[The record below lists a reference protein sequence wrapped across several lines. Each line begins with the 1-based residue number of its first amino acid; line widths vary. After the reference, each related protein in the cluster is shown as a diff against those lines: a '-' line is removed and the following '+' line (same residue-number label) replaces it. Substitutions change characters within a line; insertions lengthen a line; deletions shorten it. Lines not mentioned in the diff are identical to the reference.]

1 MAWLTSS
8 PHHPRHIF
16 PLPVQRIT
24 LDVRGN
30 TYQHCVAAWWEYNG
44 RTEFFATA
52 QEARRVRCAL
62 KAGLLAP
69 VSFFFNSSFK
79 ISTPLAYPPRM
90 TQKYPG
96 TFQSTRVFLELL
108 GRREGGEGKKAS

>member
-1 MAWLTSS
+1 M
-8 PHHPRHIF
+8 
-16 PLPVQRIT
+16 
-24 LDVRGN
+24 RGN

-79 ISTPLAYPPRM
+79 ISTPLAYPH
-90 TQKYPG
+90 
-96 TFQSTRVFLELL
+96 
-108 GRREGGEGKKAS
+108 A

>member
-1 MAWLTSS
+1 LAWLTSS

-69 VSFFFNSSFK
+69 VSFF
-79 ISTPLAYPPRM
+79 
-90 TQKYPG
+90 
-96 TFQSTRVFLELL
+96 
-108 GRREGGEGKKAS
+108 